1 MIEVLLAS
9 HQVRARRMALG
20 ILGQP
25 QLAEEAAQEALLK
38 AYAARDR
45 YDPSRPFLPWFHQ
58 IVRNTCRDL
67 RAKRR
72 PDPGLDAERVQ
83 AQGPDAESLLDQDEQ
98 ARALRAGLRRLSEE
112 HREVLE
118 LRHFQDLSYE
128 EIAEVLGVAQGTV
141 MSRLYRARR
150 ALAKELMP

>member
-1 MIEVLLAS
+1 MFEVLLAS

-20 ILGQP
+20 MLGQP

-67 RAKRR
+67 RVKKHAQ
-72 PDPGLDAERVQ
+72 PGLDAERVR
-83 AQGPDAESLLDQDEQ
+83 AEGPDAEAHAVADER
-98 ARALRAGLRRLSEE
+98 ARALRQAMGRLSED
-112 HREVLE
+112 HREILE
-118 LRHFQDLSYE
+118 LRHFQDLSYD
-128 EIAEVLGVAQGTV
+128 EIAEVLGVARGTV

-150 ALAKELMP
+150 ALAQELS